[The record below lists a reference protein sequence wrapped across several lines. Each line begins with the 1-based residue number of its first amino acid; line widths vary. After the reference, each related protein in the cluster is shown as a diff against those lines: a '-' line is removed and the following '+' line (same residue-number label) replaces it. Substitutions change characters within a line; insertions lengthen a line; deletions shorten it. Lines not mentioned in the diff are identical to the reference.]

1 MIFCL
6 KQVVLMLDKK
16 SKKGYDK
23 DKIIEEV
30 PFEELT
36 LDEYLEISSFE
47 DEVE

>member
-1 MIFCL
+1 M
-6 KQVVLMLDKK
+6 VLMFDNKK
-16 SKKGYDK
+16 EKGYDK
-23 DKIIEEV
+23 DMIIEEV